1 MGSHAFAPF
10 VAGATTRVRAS
21 ARRGNAS
28 TTRCPTTTRSRRERA
43 STTTTASARPRV
55 GGPRESAMTR
65 VIRGDVLARAIR
77 DAEDAGEESSA
88 KSSSARAARGGE
100 ASAAASGS
108 FGDPNASGFSFGSYA
123 SAGAK
128 PYNNEAEARS
138 DAARRL
144 ERLESLTQLRE
155 LYAIVV
161 DCEQRLADENLVGL
175 AVDDEED
182 DALKLLR
189 GKPLSSFVVPST
201 ELEEAMSVL
210 EETVEILSSLEDEKQ
225 KLRSAATLMEGKWE
239 QVFSETSSAR
249 EILEQKFADCAD
261 RVEARC
267 AEMAAYLPYSSC
279 AEAERALDET
289 RAAIE
294 AAEEDQGEK
303 QVAARL
309 RPIGR
314 KVGRFTSRRVRS
326 AEGVLGE
333 GIEALKLR
341 PRQSLSNAANYS
353 KGIWARINGVGDTGT
368 VEALKNFPLPVVS
381 REQREARILRLT
393 IEVQDRDMALTEA
406 QREREHII
414 AQGRSAGAL
423 SRVALGDKV
432 RVCDEKV
439 TRIRRVFAVRTFQ
452 MEMERIMLALEEE
465 AASPPDAF
473 SKDEIEDMRL
483 MVAEFGVMDL
493 TLRNMI
499 SLIDRQQSELIDDE
513 DLSKLAME
521 IPDMKLRLAINDE
534 PNVAMSL
541 DVARERMILTME
553 EALSTIRE
561 AGTFLVRGV
570 RLLGSDVGT
579 SVRLFLRA
587 VFGTTLRPREVQILR
602 RTFLDLF
609 TFVPFMIILITPITP
624 VGHVLV
630 FGFIQKYFPQLFPS
644 QFTTRRQELMQKYEE
659 LKEQLAIAEEEADA
673 ANESAALR
681 RAVEAVSSVRGF
693 ITGAVQD
700 VAESLIADQGADSS
714 EERMQALRAEL
725 DETEARLSESI
736 DDTAEAKEGKDA
748 DKKTN

>member
-1 MGSHAFAPF
+1 MASLAIAPS
-10 VAGATTRVRAS
+10 VARATTRVRAS

-28 TTRCPTTTRSRRERA
+28 TARCATTRSRRERA
-43 STTTTASARPRV
+43 STTGTASSRARV
-55 GGPRESAMTR
+55 GGARDAMTSDT
-65 VIRGDVLARAIR
+65 RGDVSARAIR
-77 DAEDAGEESSA
+77 DAEDAGEDSWA
-88 KSSSARAARGGE
+88 KSSRGGE
-100 ASAAASGS
+100 ASASASATGES
-108 FGDPNASGFSFGSYA
+108 FGNPNASGFSFGLYT

-128 PYNNEAEARS
+128 PYNSEAEARS

-161 DCEQRLADENLVGL
+161 DCEQHLADENLVGL
-175 AVDDEED
+175 AGQCEEEN
-182 DALKLLR
+182 ALR
-189 GKPLSSFVVPST
+189 GKPLSSFTVPST

-210 EETVEILSSLEDEKQ
+210 EETVEILSLLEDEKQ
-225 KLRSAATLMEGKWE
+225 KLRSAGTLMDGKWE
-239 QVFSETSSAR
+239 QVFSETTSAR
-249 EILEQKFADCAD
+249 GILEKKFADCAD
-261 RVEARC
+261 RVEARS

-279 AEAERALDET
+279 AEAERALEET

-303 QVAARL
+303 QVGARL

-314 KVGRFTSRRVRS
+314 RVGRFTSRRVRS

-368 VEALKNFPLPVVS
+368 VEALKNFPLPVVF

-393 IEVQDRDMALTEA
+393 IEVQDRDLALTEA

-414 AQGRSAGAL
+414 SQGRSAGAL

-452 MEMERIMLALEEE
+452 MEMERILLALEEE

-499 SLIDRQQSELIDDE
+499 SLVDRQESELIDDE

-541 DVARERMILTME
+541 DVARERMILTAE
-553 EALSTIRE
+553 EALLTIRE
-561 AGTFLVRGV
+561 AGTFIVRGV
-570 RLLGSDVGT
+570 RLLGSDIGA
-579 SVRLFLRA
+579 SMRLFLRA
-587 VFGTTLRPREVQILR
+587 AFGTTLRPREVQILR
-602 RTFLDLF
+602 RTVLDIF
-609 TFVPFMIILITPITP
+609 TFVPFVIILITPITP

-681 RAVEAVSSVRGF
+681 KAVEAVSSVRGF
-693 ITGAVQD
+693 ISGAVQD
-700 VAESLIADQGADSS
+700 AAESITSDRGADVS

-725 DETEARLSESI
+725 DETELRLSESI
-736 DDTAEAKEGKDA
+736 DDSASGKDG
-748 DKKTN
+748 DKKTS

>member
-1 MGSHAFAPF
+1 MGSHAFAPSL
-10 VAGATTRVRAS
+10 ARATTRVRAS
-21 ARRGNAS
+21 VRRGNAS
-28 TTRCPTTTRSRRERA
+28 ANRYPTTTRSRRERA
-43 STTTTASARPRV
+43 STTTTARARARV
-55 GGPRESAMTR
+55 GEPRESMTR
-65 VIRGDVLARAIR
+65 VVRGDVLARAIR
-77 DAEDAGEESSA
+77 DAEDAGDSSA
-88 KSSSARAARGGE
+88 KPSSAREARGGE
-100 ASAAASGS
+100 ASAAASVGGGS

-189 GKPLSSFVVPST
+189 GKPLSSFAVPST

-239 QVFSETSSAR
+239 QVFSEKSSAR

-393 IEVQDRDMALTEA
+393 IEVQDRDAALTEA
-406 QREREHII
+406 QRERENII

-483 MVAEFGVMDL
+483 MVAEFGVMDV

-579 SVRLFLRA
+579 SMRLFLRA

-700 VAESLIADQGADSS
+700 VAESLISDQGADAS

-736 DDTAEAKEGKDA
+736 DDTAEGKDA
-748 DKKTN
+748 DKKTR